1 MFKDCCRHWELS
13 FILVGPEMG
22 YGRRMSFDRRP
33 ARRAS
38 GAIST
43 RSPSVKMWTNAR
55 KVGKILS
62 GNVCAHVLGVLYC
75 EASMGIGVISAPLVR
90 GSVIA
95 SLNAL
100 PRCAAA
106 FPFPRIVLWRRGG
119 FTLLIR
125 WEKGRVADHGVS
137 AVLSGFVVGAFA
149 SGKVSTHCNMVP
161 RGW

>member
-1 MFKDCCRHWELS
+1 
-13 FILVGPEMG
+13 MG

-33 ARRAS
+33 ARVAS
-38 GAIST
+38 GAINT

-55 KVGKILS
+55 KASKILL
-62 GNVCAHVLGVLYC
+62 GFVCAHVLGVLC
-75 EASMGIGVISAPLVR
+75 EALAGVGVISAPLVH
-90 GSVIA
+90 GNVIA
-95 SLNAL
+95 SLDAL

-125 WEKGRVADHGVS
+125 WEKGQVADYGVS
-137 AVLSGFVVGAFA
+137 AVLSGFVVAAFA